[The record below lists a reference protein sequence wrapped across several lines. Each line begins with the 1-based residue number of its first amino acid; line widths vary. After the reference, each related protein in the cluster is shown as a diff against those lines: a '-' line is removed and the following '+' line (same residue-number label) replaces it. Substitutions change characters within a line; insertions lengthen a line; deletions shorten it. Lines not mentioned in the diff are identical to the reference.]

1 MVFNNNRNGF
11 ENELDIRNELNN
23 KKVKELNIMYRE
35 FIEDLFINITG
46 EDIITCC
53 CDYRKKKYDIIIKIN
68 SEVKRISIKKGVK
81 NSVHVEGISNFIDF
95 LISNSISYNSIIN
108 YLEYHYADGT
118 VNGRGKNRV
127 SALEYKR
134 TNQSKIDLINEEIN
148 QDAIIEKAI
157 DRFILRGN
165 LSVKSIDAILFGVKD
180 DFIWIKKEDI
190 KKHIL
195 SKKNTYS
202 SAVHFGPL
210 TVQPL
215 DRCLNRNKKYESKRF
230 SIQVKW
236 YNLVDDIIENMNNK
250 VMEESGYIEIYNSNK
265 TN

>member
-1 MVFNNNRNGF
+1 M
-11 ENELDIRNELNN
+11 
-23 KKVKELNIMYRE
+23 
-35 FIEDLFINITG
+35 
-46 EDIITCC
+46 
-53 CDYRKKKYDIIIKIN
+53 
-68 SEVKRISIKKGVK
+68 
-81 NSVHVEGISNFIDF
+81 
-95 LISNSISYNSIIN
+95 
-108 YLEYHYADGT
+108 
-118 VNGRGKNRV
+118 
-127 SALEYKR
+127 
-134 TNQSKIDLINEEIN
+134 
-148 QDAIIEKAI
+148 
-157 DRFILRGN
+157 
-165 LSVKSIDAILFGVKD
+165 KSIDAILFGVKD

-215 DRCLNRNKKYESKRF
+215 DRCLNRNEKYETKRF

-250 VMEESGYIEIYNSNK
+250 VMEESGYIEIYNYNN